1 MRGQVVPG
9 LLGRP
14 GAGDFVSLYLIGLR
28 GSGKSAAGAR
38 AAASLGIPFV
48 DSDEQVEQ
56 RAGMDTA
63 AIILGRGWEAFREL
77 EREVMVELLRLQGTL
92 VATGGGC
99 VLDPELRRG
108 LERQQGVVWLTEASP
123 RPPLT
128 EAPAAEEPGLLLRQ
142 REHHY
147 LACADRTVDTEQR
160 TVEEVAGA
168 LQQLWTVLPHHHL
181 R

>member
-1 MRGQVVPG
+1 M
-9 LLGRP
+9 
-14 GAGDFVSLYLIGLR
+14 SLYLIGLR

-108 LERQQGVVWLTEASP
+108 LERQQGVVWLTASLEELVRRTEASP